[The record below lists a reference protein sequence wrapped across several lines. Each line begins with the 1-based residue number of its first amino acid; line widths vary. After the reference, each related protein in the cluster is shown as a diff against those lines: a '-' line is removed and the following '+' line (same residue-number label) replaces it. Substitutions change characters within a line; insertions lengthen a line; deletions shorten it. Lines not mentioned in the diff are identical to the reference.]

1 MQCGE
6 SPTAGFYANF
16 GGDPFTDDAPHDD
29 FMRSVFSRLER
40 PYGKFYAAMALR
52 AVST

>member
-16 GGDPFTDDAPHDD
+16 GGDPLTGDAPHERS
-29 FMRSVFSRLER
+29 MRSVFFRIERL
-40 PYGKFYAAMALR
+40 YGKFYAAMALR
-52 AVST
+52 AVCT